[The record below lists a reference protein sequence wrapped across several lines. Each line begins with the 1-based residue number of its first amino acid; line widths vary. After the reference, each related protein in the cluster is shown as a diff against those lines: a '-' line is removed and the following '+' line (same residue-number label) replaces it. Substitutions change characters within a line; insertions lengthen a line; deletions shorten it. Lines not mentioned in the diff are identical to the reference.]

1 MAERD
6 WNWLKI
12 SKTGSNG
19 QKGRKTAGNGLNVQ
33 NWTKY
38 LELAE
43 NFLKQLE
50 MASNGLN
57 GWKWVEI
64 AGEI

>member
-1 MAERD
+1 MAEHD

-12 SKTGSNG
+12 AKTGSIG
-19 QKGRKTAGNGLNVQ
+19 QKGRKTAENGLNVQ

-43 NFLKQLE
+43 NSLKQLE
-50 MASNGLN
+50 MTSNGLN

-64 AGEI
+64 AGGS